1 MIFKLKL
8 LTSVSIAL
16 FGGKERCEQ
25 SKFQSAFYRKRGK
38 EMMRNVYL
46 GTRPLGG
53 SFGMAHHWAAAV
65 GDGKK
70 QLWMEV
76 DGGEEEKKDVP
87 NTINGQPET
96 SWHQNGAKLL
106 HRGIT
111 ARSGAER

>member
-1 MIFKLKL
+1 MIFKLKS

-76 DGGEEEKKDVP
+76 DGG
-87 NTINGQPET
+87 
-96 SWHQNGAKLL
+96 
-106 HRGIT
+106 
-111 ARSGAER
+111 